1 MNVMKW
7 SPLLIVIVAIEII
20 SGTLLLYS
28 LRYLAADTPVNAQTV
43 ATLAAQNAQAGN
55 AANPQAQ
62 GGLSPEVVAALS
74 TVFGPL
80 PDSAPASNYQVTPE
94 LVDLGRILFYDPR
107 LSISQTMSCNN
118 CHPLNNYGVDNFVR
132 SIGVNG
138 KPVDRNTPTVYNA
151 ALHVSQFW
159 DGRSPDVED
168 QATRPIVNAG
178 EMGMLDDEMVYKTLN
193 ALPVYAKM
201 FTDAFPGDPNPI
213 TLKNVGI
220 AIGAFE
226 RGLLT
231 PSRFDL
237 YLKGDSTQLT
247 AQEQRGM
254 AKFIELRCATC
265 HVGPTLG
272 GLSYKRLGE
281 YEPYETEDLGRYN
294 ITGEDE
300 DKYVFKV
307 PSLRNVAKT
316 APYFHDGSIE
326 TLEQAVRI
334 MVRHQLGKTVSDDE
348 VADLVAFLESL
359 TGELPLDYIAEPVLP
374 N

>member
-1 MNVMKW
+1 M
-7 SPLLIVIVAIEII
+7 
-20 SGTLLLYS
+20 LYS
-28 LRYLAADTPVNAQTV
+28 LRYLADDSPI
-43 ATLAAQNAQAGN
+43 NAQAIATFAAENSQATN
-55 AANPQAQ
+55 ATADGAGTSP

-80 PDSAPASNYQVTPE
+80 PDSAPPSAYEMTPA
-94 LVDLGRILFYDPR
+94 LVDLGRTLFYDPR
-107 LSISQTMSCNN
+107 LSISQTMSCND
-118 CHPLNNYGVDNFVR
+118 CHPLDNYGVDNFVR

-138 KPVDRNTPTVYNA
+138 KPVERNTPTVYNA

-168 QATRPIVNAG
+168 QATRPVVTAS
-178 EMGMLDDEMVYKTLN
+178 EMGMLDDEMVHNTLN
-193 ALPVYAKM
+193 AIPVYAKM
-201 FTDAFPGDPNPI
+201 FEAAFPNDSNPM

-237 YLKGDSTQLT
+237 YLKGDFTQLT
-247 AQEQRGM
+247 EQEQRGM

-265 HVGPTLG
+265 HVGATLG

-281 YEPYETEDLGRYN
+281 YEPYETEDVGRYN
-294 ITGEDE
+294 VTGQDE

-316 APYFHDGSIE
+316 APYFHDGSVE
-326 TLEQAVRI
+326 TLDQAVRI
-334 MVRHQLGKTVSDDE
+334 MVRHQLGKTVTDEE
-348 VADLVAFLESL
+348 VADVVAFLNAL
-359 TGELPLDYIAEPVLP
+359 TGELPTDYIAQPVLP